1 MVGVLWTR
9 ELSYSV
15 LVVDSITLITGLPA
29 NLLALYTFIRKV
41 KQRATPL
48 DVLLLSLTISDLLF
62 LLFLPLRIKE
72 AAMMKWTMT
81 FFLCPLSGFIYFST
95 IHNSTLLL
103 TAISVERYL
112 GVAFPIKYKLKRN
125 PRYAVIACV
134 IFWALSMGHCSIVYI
149 VEYYKHDNNTLNDQL
164 NRTSCYKQF
173 SKEQLK
179 LLLPV
184 RFELFIVLFCIPF
197 LICSFCYVRF
207 IIILS
212 RLPNINPQKRSR
224 AIWLAVVT
232 LLVFIICFIPFNV
245 SHVVGF
251 VVGDSPSWRVY
262 TVLPSTFNACLDPFV
277 FYFSSSAVRGTFN
290 HIMRQFL
297 NWLHHTIGQ
306 KFKCRCLGRTTA
318 YEEKTQSSNDTSR

>member
-1 MVGVLWTR
+1 MLWTK

-41 KQRATPL
+41 KKRATPL

-72 AAMMKWTMT
+72 AANMKWTLS

-125 PRYAVIACV
+125 PRYAFIASV
-134 IFWALSMGHCSIVYI
+134 MFWVLSMGHCSIVYV
-149 VEYYKHDNNTLNDQL
+149 VEYHKHSNNTLKDL
-164 NRTSCYKQF
+164 SNRTSCYKEF
-173 SKEQLK
+173 TKEQLD

-197 LICSFCYVRF
+197 LICCFCYINF

-212 RLPNINPQKRSR
+212 RLPNFNPQKRYR
-224 AIWLAVVT
+224 AIGLALVT
-232 LLVFIICFIPFNV
+232 LLVFIVCFIPFNV

-251 VVGDSPSWRVY
+251 VGWYSPPWRVY
-262 TVLPSTFNACLDPFV
+262 TVLPSTFNACLDPFI
-277 FYFSSSAVRGTFN
+277 FYFSSSAVRETFH
-290 HIMRQFL
+290 HIIQQFL
-297 NWLHHTIGQ
+297 NWLHRSFGQ
-306 KFKCRCLGRTTA
+306 KCNCLQLGRSMG
-318 YEEKTQSSNDTSR
+318 YDERTQSSNDTI

>member
-1 MVGVLWTR
+1 MPWTK

-29 NLLALYTFIRKV
+29 NLLALYTFIRKI

-72 AAMMKWTMT
+72 AADMKWTLS
-81 FFLCPLSGFIYFST
+81 FFLCPLSGYIYFST

-103 TAISVERYL
+103 TAISVDRYL
-112 GVAFPIKYKLKRN
+112 GVAFPIKYKVKRN
-125 PRYAVIACV
+125 PRYSVIAIV
-134 IFWALSMGHCSIVYI
+134 IFWVLSLGHCSIVFI
-149 VEYYKHDNNTLNDQL
+149 VEYHKDSNNTLNGL
-164 NRTSCYKQF
+164 SNKTTCYKDF
-173 SKEQLK
+173 SREQLD
-179 LLLPV
+179 LLLPI

-197 LICSFCYVRF
+197 LICCFCYINF

-212 RLPNINPQKRSR
+212 RLPNINPQRRSR
-224 AIWLAVVT
+224 AIGLALVT

-251 VVGDSPSWRVY
+251 VGHHSPPWRIY

-277 FYFSSSAVRGTFN
+277 FYFSSSAVRETFN
-290 HIMRQFL
+290 HIMRHFL
-297 NWLHHTIGQ
+297 NWTHRYFGQ
-306 KFKCRCLGRTTA
+306 KFNCLLSGRA
-318 YEEKTQSSNDTSR
+318 NSFEERTQNSNDTSH